1 MEEKQFLNIE
11 GSSGES
17 VFFRPLVWCLG
28 KNIQTTEKNI
38 QTFLDKEWKHIVDL
52 HDDRLL
58 VLVGALLVENAI
70 NEFLGAIIPKYKPLH
85 KRREF
90 TFSIRIELARALR
103 LCPSRIF
110 NSADII
116 RDIRNDFVHDLSCNA
131 FSKLSPDR
139 LKSMRDHYSKFDPH
153 FNVEQKNDEETFR
166 KLVSITSLALLV
178 YRKHVIK
185 LNEFIHSEELFIALK
200 QFCKA

>member
-70 NEFLGAIIPKYKPLH
+70 NDFLMAIIPNYKPFD

-90 TFSIRIELARALR
+90 TFSMRIELARALQ
-103 LCPSRIF
+103 LCSSHIF
-110 NSADII
+110 NAADII
-116 RDIRNDFVHDLSCNA
+116 RDIRNDFVHDLSCDA
-131 FSKLSPDR
+131 FSKLPKGR
-139 LKSMRDHYSKFDPH
+139 LESMRYHYSNIDPSFDAK
-153 FNVEQKNDEETFR
+153 QTTDEMTFR
-166 KLVSITSLALLV
+166 KLLCLTYFALLI
-178 YRKHVIK
+178 YSKHVIR
-185 LNEFIHSEELFIALK
+185 LNEFLHSAKLIAALK
-200 QFCKA
+200 QFCER